1 MDKIKIV
8 TEGMITRLCSQSIH
22 RNPNLSFL
30 FIVDSLVSDMEECN
44 LILALILPTVLLNE
58 LNESNLCNSCIMSGR
73 STQSHKSCRQVVVV
87 CLSAYYSAN
96 KKWLLLIKLNSNADI
111 FSKPKVIIQSCPL
124 TGKQLPTNRQT
135 YQPIV

>member
-44 LILALILPTVLLNE
+44 LILELILPTSTVLLNE

-73 STQSHKSCRQVVVV
+73 ST
-87 CLSAYYSAN
+87 
-96 KKWLLLIKLNSNADI
+96 
-111 FSKPKVIIQSCPL
+111 
-124 TGKQLPTNRQT
+124 
-135 YQPIV
+135 